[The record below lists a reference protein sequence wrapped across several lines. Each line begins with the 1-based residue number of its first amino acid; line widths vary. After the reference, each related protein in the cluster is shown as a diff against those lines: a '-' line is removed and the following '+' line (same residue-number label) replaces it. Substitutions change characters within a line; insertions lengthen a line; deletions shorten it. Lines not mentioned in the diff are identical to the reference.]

1 MDIISLGKATQAMNQ
16 IKELSESIVAPQ
28 AESHF
33 PTVDARLDWLEA
45 QAAKAKAISSKSVDL
60 SSGMFNGAEYSSGA
74 LRLKKAG
81 EIIGEGYGPSWDVVN
96 QTIFAFGNSI
106 TFDAGV
112 DQKKRIEKVWI
123 NGSTYNWNGMSYNL
137 QSFKLYGS
145 NDNENFDLLYSGNQ
159 NASASYDHV
168 FVNENYYRYY
178 KMADMI
184 GYSGLTYRIALRSVK
199 MYERAIANTY
209 LSKGTWESEILD
221 LGEGWLS
228 TLETIRQVVG
238 IQGLIA
244 TPPMTAISNEVGT
257 IIASSSYFGN
267 AALIEAFD
275 QVESAMG
282 WQGAGTT
289 NQWLGFRF
297 TKPIVINEYRMV
309 TTRND
314 QMHRAPKSW
323 RFEASNDGTN
333 WIVLDE
339 QENQTGWAYLVS
351 RDFKVD
357 NSTAYTHYRVY
368 CFNNNG
374 GSSYTNIGELKLIEG
389 KGEVDIQVAG
399 SEDGINFDS
408 YQPITTMPQTKF
420 VKFKASI
427 SAGAAQG
434 ETTSFDFNQSSDQN
448 KFTLNDQT
456 IADGKLQLKTS
467 YSETMNQE
475 SVTEGG
481 AIYSA
486 IIDKTAFKSIE
497 KVSVK

>member
-45 QAAKAKAISSKSVDL
+45 QAAKAKGVNSKSIIL
-60 SSGMFNGAEYSSGA
+60 SEGTFDKTEYIAGAI
-74 LRLKKAG
+74 RLKKAG
-81 EIIGEGYGPSWDVVN
+81 EIIGDDYKPGWQVVTSV
-96 QTIFAFGNSI
+96 QFANGLTL
-106 TFDAGV
+106 TFDAGAGN
-112 DQKKRIEKVWI
+112 QKRIEKMWV
-123 NGSTYNWNGMSYNL
+123 NGSQHSWSQWRFTL
-137 QSFKLYGS
+137 VSFNLYGS
-145 NDNENFDLLYSGNQ
+145 NDNVNFDLLYSGVQ
-159 NASASYDHV
+159 NSLTSKEHF

-178 KMADMI
+178 KMADMV
-184 GYSGLTYRIALRSVK
+184 GYNGGGDVAVK
-199 MYERAIANTY
+199 GVNMYERAFQNTY
-209 LSKGTWESEILD
+209 VTEGSWESGISD

-228 TLETIRQVVG
+228 TLEAIRQVVG